1 MTSPEDSNLGQRWWT
16 ANLNI
21 PTQRR
26 GAVGF
31 PRLQAREDV
40 NPDAEVG
47 DRVTVRVTDAREN
60 VAFAEVVKRSE

>member
-16 ANLNI
+16 ANPNI

-31 PRLQAREDV
+31 LRVHAEEDV
-40 NPDAEVG
+40 KQTRGCPYPCEWFA
-47 DRVTVRVTDAREN
+47 DRKCMWVYG
-60 VAFAEVVKRSE
+60 